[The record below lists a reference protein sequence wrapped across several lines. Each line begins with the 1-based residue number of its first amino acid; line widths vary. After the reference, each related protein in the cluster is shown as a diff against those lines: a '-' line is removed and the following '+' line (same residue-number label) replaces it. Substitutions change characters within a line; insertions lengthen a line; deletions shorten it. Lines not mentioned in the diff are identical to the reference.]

1 MGKSDPHIFSAYKR
15 ALTAEVLDNTYHN
28 ACFLGNINHNSF
40 TANIKSVFAEF
51 HDLHLN
57 GWNINNLPWKI
68 SNQKFDFI
76 SCTRCAYFSKNP
88 ELFFSELDRILSPGG
103 RFIVDWGLGDH
114 WRFDNY
120 KVGWKKEEEHEY
132 AYNDKNYLW
141 STIWHDSFEKHPEFI
156 KFESWIKKFGYE
168 NAKEAI
174 KSEVPVIF
182 NLKDIN
188 KNFLFKIDMITL
200 WEDLPQ
206 IYFIMTGIKKQ
217 RNKHV

>member
-76 SCTRCAYFSKNP
+76 SCTRCAYFSKDP

-114 WRFDNY
+114 WRFNDY
-120 KVGWKKEEEHEY
+120 KIGWKKNGEHEH
-132 AYNDKNYLW
+132 AYDDDNFLW
-141 STIWHDSFEKHPEFI
+141 STIWHESFLIHPEFT
-156 KFESWIKKFGYE
+156 KFQNWVKKLGYE
-168 NAKEAI
+168 SVEAAI
-174 KSEVPVIF
+174 EKEVPVVF
-182 NLKDIN
+182 NLNNLKN
-188 KNFLFKIDMITL
+188 KFNFKIDMITL
-200 WEDLPQ
+200 WEDAPQ
-206 IYFIMTGIKKQ
+206 IYFIMTGIKK
-217 RNKHV
+217 